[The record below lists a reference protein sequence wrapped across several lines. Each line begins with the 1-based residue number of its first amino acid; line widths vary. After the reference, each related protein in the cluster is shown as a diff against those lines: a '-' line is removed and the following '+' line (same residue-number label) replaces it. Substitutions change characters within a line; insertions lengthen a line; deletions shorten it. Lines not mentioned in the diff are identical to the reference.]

1 MSNYKERKGL
11 RFFNNE
17 SHYTEFNMPRFEKKQ
32 KVESFGVKLIIKIY
46 EQSRRYLHFIIR

>member
-17 SHYTEFNMPRFEKKQ
+17 SYYTEFNMPRFEKKQ
-32 KVESFGVKLIIKIY
+32 KAEGFGVKLIIKIY